1 MFEYK
6 TNNLNFIYVE
16 LVINVYLALVNDE
29 LFIYLITSN
38 LNLSASLC
46 MCVCMLYSTLQ
57 GNDFNNLIYFE

>member
-1 MFEYK
+1 MFEDK

-16 LVINVYLALVNDE
+16 LVINVDLALVNDE

-38 LNLSASLC
+38 LNLSAFLC